1 MRQWLLIAWSWL
13 MTGVMAGFVI
23 STFPTK
29 PVTASPSPITV
40 ATSKPRC
47 YFGLVN
53 DVNNCGATLLW
64 MKRPP
69 CKELNSAPLDP
80 LTQPPG
86 SVPRNGEQ
94 CEICRILQLQVQ
106 GRQVV
111 WKTWYDCNKD
121 GKPDGEVWWGKF
133 ALKGCFMSKGPS
145 TGSVLDPFSTTP
157 PEECACPSS
166 SNVVPF
172 FLESDAST

>member
-53 DVNNCGATLLW
+53 DVNNCGATLEW
-64 MKRPP
+64 MFDPLSPCQKRG
-69 CKELNSAPLDP
+69 SAPLDP
-80 LTQPPG
+80 STQPPG

-94 CEICRILQLQVQ
+94 CEICRIWQLQLQ

-111 WKTWYDCNKD
+111 WKTWYDCNGD
-121 GKPDGEVWWGKF
+121 GIADCEVWWGEPVP
-133 ALKGCFMSKGPS
+133 KGCFTATGLS
-145 TGSVLDPFSTTP
+145 TGSVLDPFSTTT

-166 SNVVPF
+166 S
-172 FLESDAST
+172 D